1 MSFSPPP
8 PKLAPGQIT
17 DVMVSNTT
25 MDSIQFTWSQ
35 LDCESQHDNIT
46 GYNYEFN
53 EINDSDS
60 DDDDDDTKV
69 DTIDLSVVLRNLTSC
84 TDYEFRVQAVGE
96 KKHGI
101 WSEWVR
107 ATTSTAGKG
116 TL

>member
-1 MSFSPPP
+1 
-8 PKLAPGQIT
+8 
-17 DVMVSNTT
+17 MVSNTT